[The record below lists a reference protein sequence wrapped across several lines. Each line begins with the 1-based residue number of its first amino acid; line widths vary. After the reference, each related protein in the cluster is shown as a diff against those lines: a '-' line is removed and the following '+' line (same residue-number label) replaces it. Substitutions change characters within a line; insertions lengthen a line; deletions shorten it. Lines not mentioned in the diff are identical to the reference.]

1 METTYYFDYNATTP
15 VDPRVVEVME
25 PFFNKNFHN
34 PSSFYRKA
42 GEANYAVEVARKQT
56 ATLINAAPEEIFFTS
71 GGTESDNLGIQGI
84 VFKYMDKGN
93 HIITSK
99 IEHDCVLNACKWLEE
114 QGAKVTYLDVDK
126 PIAQGIIVPPEYHME
141 AKYQMQQA
149 MKNAKKV
156 IKEVNDEF
164 AQRFGRSYGGLI
176 DKYRMDDAEYAYVTM
191 GSGAG
196 NARTAVDE
204 LRAKGEKVGLIKIR
218 VYRPW
223 FGEEFNQLTKKL
235 KGVISVERAHSFGS
249 PGGILGQDVKS
260 SLFNAKQTPYMAEYC
275 FGLGG
280 RDCLVKEWVAMY
292 ERSKKS
298 FTEEKNLPYYWWG
311 VRE

>member
-99 IEHDCVLNACKWLEE
+99 IEHDCVLNSCKWLET
-114 QGAKVTYLDVDK
+114 QGFKVTYLDVDK
-126 PIAQGIIVPPEYHME
+126 EGFILPETLE
-141 AKYQMQQA
+141 KLGLKY
-149 MKNAKKV
+149 V
-156 IKEVNDEF
+156 IKD
-164 AQRFGRSYGGLI
+164 LW
-176 DKYRMDDAEYAYVTM
+176 
-191 GSGAG
+191 
-196 NARTAVDE
+196 
-204 LRAKGEKVGLIKIR
+204 
-218 VYRPW
+218 P
-223 FGEEFNQLTKKL
+223 
-235 KGVISVERAHSFGS
+235 
-249 PGGILGQDVKS
+249 
-260 SLFNAKQTPYMAEYC
+260 
-275 FGLGG
+275 
-280 RDCLVKEWVAMY
+280 
-292 ERSKKS
+292 
-298 FTEEKNLPYYWWG
+298 
-311 VRE
+311 